1 MTIKDQIIEWAAQQN
16 IGPYD
21 PELKDLLDIT
31 QRLADENG
39 DLKDE
44 ITELEAHAKQ
54 LEDEIDNLEDE
65 ITELE
70 K

>member
-31 QRLADENG
+31 QGLVDEV
-39 DLKDE
+39 DHLKDE
-44 ITELEAHAKQ
+44 ITELEK
-54 LEDEIDNLEDE
+54 
-65 ITELE
+65 
-70 K
+70 